1 MKLEVTQGQKSLFS
15 KIGYLYLPANN
26 IDEAIEWY
34 QNKLGF
40 HLKTPK
46 FQDDIGYVAVLTPPE
61 GYVVLLLVETRDLTT
76 ADFLR
81 DGRQYQTFTLNCP
94 DLEYTHTSLKNSGVE
109 VSEIVMRGENA
120 KYFVF
125 TDPSG
130 NHIEA
135 AWSIW
140 D

>member
-1 MKLEVTQGQKSLFS
+1 MKEIQGQKVLFS
-15 KIGYLYLPANN
+15 RIGYMYLPTNN
-26 IDEAIEWY
+26 IDETIEWY

-40 HLKTPK
+40 KLKVPK
-46 FQDDIGYVAVLTPPE
+46 FRDDIGYVAVVSLME
-61 GYVVLLLVETRDLTT
+61 GNVVLLLVETSDTTT

-81 DGRQYQTFTLNCP
+81 NGKPYQTITLNCP
-94 DLEYTHTSLKNSGVE
+94 DLEYTHKSLMNNGVQ
-109 VSEIVMRGENA
+109 VTQIYNRGEDA

>member
-1 MKLEVTQGQKSLFS
+1 MNLEVTQEQKSLFS
-15 KIGYLYLPANN
+15 KVGYLYLPANN

-61 GYVVLLLVETRDLTT
+61 GYVVLLLVETKDLTT

-81 DGRQYQTFTLNCP
+81 DGRTYQTFTLNCP

-109 VSEIVMRGENA
+109 VTEIVMRGENA

-135 AWSIW
+135 AWSVW